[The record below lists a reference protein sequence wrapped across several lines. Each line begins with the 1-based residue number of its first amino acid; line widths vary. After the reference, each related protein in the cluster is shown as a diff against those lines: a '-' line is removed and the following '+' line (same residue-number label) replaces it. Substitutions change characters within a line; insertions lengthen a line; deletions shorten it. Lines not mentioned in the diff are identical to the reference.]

1 MNNNIRIFRKRPGE
15 GWQGAEIPNTL
26 EALQKEVGGYIE
38 TVTLAKDRKML
49 TVIICNEDGK
59 LQGLAPNI
67 IIGGE
72 LFVGT
77 IIVAGVKGEEF
88 CDVPVSFGTLL
99 QIINYKHEIRRGLWL
114 KN

>member
-1 MNNNIRIFRKRPGE
+1 MNNIRIFRKRPGE

-38 TVTLAKDRKML
+38 TVTLAKDRKTL
-49 TVIICNEDGK
+49 TVIICNEEGK
-59 LQGLAPNI
+59 LMGLAPNI

-77 IIVAGVKGEEF
+77 IIVVGVKGEKF
-88 CDVPVSFGTLL
+88 CDVPVSL
-99 QIINYKHEIRRGLWL
+99 RGLMEL
-114 KN
+114 INNQ